1 MPEFIRR
8 QDSHHTHSGWVVVI
22 FVGIIVAGLLG
33 FTASY
38 PKRALW
44 VSNVAQTEVAGSV
57 TPESEP
63 VLATK
68 ERVRY
73 EAVKENWK
81 RYRSATKPND

>member
-8 QDSHHTHSGWVVVI
+8 QDSHHTHSDWVVVI

-38 PKRALW
+38 AKRALF
-44 VSNVAQTEVAGSV
+44 VSNVPQTDVAGAV
-57 TPESEP
+57 IPESKP
-63 VLATK
+63 VLVAK

-73 EAVKENWK
+73 EAVIENWK
-81 RYRSATKPND
+81 RYRSATKPNE

>member
-8 QDSHHTHSGWVVVI
+8 QDSHHTHNDWVVVI
-22 FVGIIVAGLLG
+22 VVGIIVAGLLG

-38 PKRALW
+38 AKRTLR
-44 VSNVAQTEVAGSV
+44 VSNVPPTEVAGSV
-57 TPESEP
+57 TPESKP
-63 VLATK
+63 VLVTK

-81 RYRSATKPND
+81 RYRSATKPNE

>member
-8 QDSHHTHSGWVVVI
+8 QDSHHTHNDWVVVI
-22 FVGIIVAGLLG
+22 VVGIIVAGLLG

-38 PKRALW
+38 AKRALF

-57 TPESEP
+57 TPESKP
-63 VLATK
+63 VLVTK

-81 RYRSATKPND
+81 RYRSATKPNE